1 MRLPLTMTSILD
13 SNFIFC
19 CYFLLLFELLLE
31 LKLRVKRF
39 DRNEIYFAES
49 GENSKWKSFLYPMI
63 WNRPVVGMLT
73 VLFCLVSLSLSLSLF
88 FMLSAEWMESW
99 NETETLVGKHFCH
112 PDEPNRE
119 IELVLVFVGRM
130 QFGTGR
136 FNRVEH
142 VSQPTSF
149 SSY

>member
-1 MRLPLTMTSILD
+1 MTSILD

-73 VLFCLVSLSLSLSLF
+73 VLFCLVFLSLSLSLF
-88 FMLSAEWMESW
+88 HAECWVDGILKWDWNLGRETFLSSRRTKPRNWIGARFRWSNAIW
-99 NETETLVGKHFCH
+99 DGTFQPRRACLATNIFLLLLVKLGC
-112 PDEPNRE
+112 
-119 IELVLVFVGRM
+119 
-130 QFGTGR
+130 
-136 FNRVEH
+136 
-142 VSQPTSF
+142 
-149 SSY
+149 